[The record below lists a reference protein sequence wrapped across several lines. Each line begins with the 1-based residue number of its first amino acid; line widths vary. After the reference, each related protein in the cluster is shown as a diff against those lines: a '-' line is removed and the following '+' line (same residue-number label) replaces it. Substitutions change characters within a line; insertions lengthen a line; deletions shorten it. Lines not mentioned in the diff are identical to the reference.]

1 MADEADENNVVG
13 SDLESEVDD
22 SGPIEYKLFMCGLT
36 TVKVYKRMTQMKWRL
51 HVSEEIAHLLF
62 SFITCSKD
70 EVKRTMRLVFM
81 TMENLLELNVNKF

>member
-1 MADEADENNVVG
+1 MANPDFNALYEQFDNMADEADENNEVG

-51 HVSEEIAHLLF
+51 NVS
-62 SFITCSKD
+62 D
-70 EVKRTMRLVFM
+70 
-81 TMENLLELNVNKF
+81 